1 MSIVRAAPGATTGL
15 PSTAH
20 WVLTRRGP
28 EAVPSDRRF
37 AAPLEPGV
45 YFLTGEAGD
54 TTGALEVNHDARE
67 SQLKPADQRSLRAT
81 LGPDV
86 QVVDDRGLDRELFR
100 GVKRADLAGVL
111 ILAAVI
117 ASLIELII
125 ATGGG
130 RLESTA

>member
-1 MSIVRAAPGATTGL
+1 
-15 PSTAH
+15 
-20 WVLTRRGP
+20 
-28 EAVPSDRRF
+28 
-37 AAPLEPGV
+37 LEPGV

-111 ILAAVI
+111 IFAAVI